1 MLKRAALRTMALL
14 AFLTAVWTLVPGQQ
28 AKAALSGDFSY
39 MDNGDGTAA
48 ITSYKGTNTDVI
60 IPSVLEG
67 LTVTGIGKDAFFG
80 RNLAS
85 VTLPDTLTS
94 IGIRAFGSN
103 QLTSLT
109 IPDSVMTIG
118 DYAFMSNSLTSLTLS
133 NGLKSIG
140 IYAFTVNNKLT
151 SVILPEGLEY
161 VGDSAFYRNQLTHVT
176 FPNSMTGIGSSAFR
190 YNQIT
195 SIELPDHLESI
206 GSYAFDG
213 NQLTNIEIPESVK
226 SIEHYAFINN
236 ALTQVIIL
244 GNATSIGGA
253 AFVNNQ
259 ASPGDLTFISY
270 DPSPAKDY
278 AVANG
283 HTFHK
288 LTPELSG
295 LTLSEGSLSPV
306 FASGSLAYTVSVT
319 NSVYAITV
327 TPTASYS
334 TFAVTVNGTTVTSAT
349 ASQAIPLNVGEN
361 VITVTVTAHDGTM
374 KSYTV
379 TVTRAPSNS
388 ADLTSLELSDGALSP
403 AFGIGTTSYSATV
416 ANSVYKLTVT
426 PTAADLGATIQVNG
440 NTTASGMLSQ
450 EILLDVGDNVIDL
463 TVTAQDGIT
472 TKTYTVTVTRAAS
485 NNADLNE
492 LALSNGSFSPAFD
505 SGVTSYTATV
515 GNGVASV
522 TVIPTASDLNAMLTV
537 NGRIV
542 SSGGSSASIPLNV
555 GDNVVSVTVTAEDG
569 TMKTYTITVTRAT
582 SNSADLTNLELSDG
596 VLGPAF
602 GVGTTSYAATVAN
615 SVYSLTVTPTTA
627 DPNAT
632 ITVNG
637 NATASGAASQAIPLN
652 AGENAI
658 DVTVTAQDGQT
669 TKTYT
674 VIVTRNSADSTPT
687 EDGDPDSGGGGIS
700 TPTTPVNPTTPPVGK
715 PDTEKPPEQ
724 PGGAA
729 CSQLTWADVQNHWA
743 KSDIELASELCIV
756 NGPSNDKFMPD
767 DEVTRLQF
775 ALMVARAKKLPAAGG
790 TVGLDTFKDRE
801 SVPVWADAELSAA
814 IQAGI
819 IEGYEDGTLRPN
831 EKINRAEM
839 VTMLIR
845 GWGMPASNG
854 GTSFAD
860 DTDIPDWA
868 KGYVAKAAQTQ
879 IIEGRSNNRFEPSST
894 ATRAE
899 AVVVLVRI
907 LQDQP

>member
-48 ITSYKGTNTDVI
+48 ITSYMGTNTDVI

-94 IGIRAFGSN
+94 IGMRAFGSN
-103 QLTSLT
+103 KLTSLT
-109 IPDSVMTIG
+109 IPGSVMTIG

-140 IYAFTVNNKLT
+140 MFAFTVNNKLT

-190 YNQIT
+190 YNQLT

-213 NQLTNIEIPESVK
+213 NKLTNIEIPESVK

-236 ALTQVIIL
+236 VLTQVTFL
-244 GNATSIGGA
+244 GNATSIGGD

-295 LTLSEGSLSPV
+295 LTLSEGTLSPV

-327 TPTASYS
+327 TPTANYS

-361 VITVTVTAHDGTM
+361 VITVAVTAHDGTM

-379 TVTRAPSNS
+379 TVTRA
-388 ADLTSLELSDGALSP
+388 A
-403 AFGIGTTSYSATV
+403 
-416 ANSVYKLTVT
+416 
-426 PTAADLGATIQVNG
+426 
-440 NTTASGMLSQ
+440 
-450 EILLDVGDNVIDL
+450 
-463 TVTAQDGIT
+463 
-472 TKTYTVTVTRAAS
+472 
-485 NNADLNE
+485 
-492 LALSNGSFSPAFD
+492 
-505 SGVTSYTATV
+505 
-515 GNGVASV
+515 
-522 TVIPTASDLNAMLTV
+522 
-537 NGRIV
+537 
-542 SSGGSSASIPLNV
+542 
-555 GDNVVSVTVTAEDG
+555 
-569 TMKTYTITVTRAT
+569 

-596 VLGPAF
+596 ALSPAF

-637 NATASGAASQAIPLN
+637 DATASGAESQAIPLN
-652 AGENAI
+652 VGENAI

-669 TKTYT
+669 TKTYA

-687 EDGDPDSGGGGIS
+687 EDGDPDSGGGGIT
-700 TPTTPVNPTTPPVGK
+700 TPTAPVNPTTPPVGK
-715 PDTEKPPEQ
+715 PDTENPPEQ

-743 KSDIELASELCIV
+743 KLDIELASKLCIV

-790 TVGLDTFKDRE
+790 TVGLDSFKDRE
-801 SVPVWADAELSAA
+801 SVPAWADAELDAA

-860 DTDIPDWA
+860 DADIPDWA

>member
-39 MDNGDGTAA
+39 TDNGDGTAA
-48 ITSYKGTNTDVI
+48 ITSYMGTDTDVI

-67 LTVTGIGKDAFFG
+67 LAVTGIGKDAFFG

-94 IGIRAFGSN
+94 IGVRAFGSN
-103 QLTSLT
+103 HLTSLT

-118 DYAFMSNSLTSLTLS
+118 DYAFLSNSLTSLTLS

-213 NQLTNIEIPESVK
+213 NKLTNIEIPESVK

-236 ALTQVIIL
+236 ALTQVTIL

-288 LTPELSG
+288 LIPELSG

-361 VITVTVTAHDGTM
+361 AITVTVTAQDGTTT

-379 TVTRAPSNS
+379 TVTRAASNS
-388 ADLTSLELSDGALSP
+388 ADLTNLELSDGALSP

-426 PTAADLGATIQVNG
+426 PTAADLGATIKVNG
-440 NTTASGMLSQ
+440 NTTVSGMLSQ

-463 TVTAQDGIT
+463 TVAAQDGIT

-485 NNADLNE
+485 N
-492 LALSNGSFSPAFD
+492 
-505 SGVTSYTATV
+505 
-515 GNGVASV
+515 
-522 TVIPTASDLNAMLTV
+522 
-537 NGRIV
+537 
-542 SSGGSSASIPLNV
+542 
-555 GDNVVSVTVTAEDG
+555 
-569 TMKTYTITVTRAT
+569 
-582 SNSADLTNLELSDG
+582 SADLTNLKLSDG
-596 VLGPAF
+596 VLSPAF

-637 NATASGAASQAIPLN
+637 DATASGAASQAIPLN
-652 AGENAI
+652 VGENAI

-674 VIVTRNSADSTPT
+674 VIVTCNSADSTPT

-700 TPTTPVNPTTPPVGK
+700 TPTAPVNPTTPPVGK

-724 PGGAA
+724 PSGAA
-729 CSQLTWADVQNHWA
+729 CSQLTWTDVQNHWT

-775 ALMVARAKKLPAAGG
+775 ALMVARAKKLPAAGS
-790 TVGLDTFKDRE
+790 TVGLDSFKDRE
-801 SVPVWADAELSAA
+801 SVPAWADAELSAA

-860 DTDIPDWA
+860 DADIPDWA